1 MGKGTR
7 TLKGSTWTYF
17 RTFLCLKFTTR
28 SLDRMTTTNTSHLSC
43 LCYQALNLVL
53 PTVILTT
60 AFTQPFY

>member
-43 LCYQALNLVL
+43 LCVSG
-53 PTVILTT
+53 TESSTSS
-60 AFTQPFY
+60 